1 MMDSQRKIS
10 VKLRGRTFDISP
22 AETHQVL
29 MEAGHKQ
36 YQFNRGKAPEYFVL
50 VGDEKLP
57 VKQALKLIMDK
68 KRLGLTILDVTTK
81 DAVNIF
87 RRLGFPI
94 VVERG
99 TKGSKTN
106 IMKYV
111 GTLSYSGNSVEDK
124 KALYDNP

>member
-1 MMDSQRKIS
+1 MDSQRKIS

-22 AETHQVL
+22 AETYQVL
-29 MEAGHKQ
+29 MGAGHKQ
-36 YQFNRGKAPEYFVL
+36 YQSNRGKAPEYFVL
-50 VGDEKLP
+50 VGDQKLP

-81 DAVNIF
+81 DAINIF
-87 RRLGFPI
+87 RRLGFSI
-94 VVERG
+94 IVERG
-99 TKGSKTN
+99 SKGSKID

-111 GTLSYSGNSVEDK
+111 GTLNYCGNSVEDK

>member
-1 MMDSQRKIS
+1 MNSQRKIS

-22 AETHQVL
+22 AETHQIL
-29 MEAGHKQ
+29 SGANREQ
-36 YQFNRGKAPEYFVL
+36 CQSNRGKAPEYFVL

-57 VKQALKLIMDK
+57 IKQALKLIMDK

-87 RRLGFPI
+87 RRLGFSI

-99 TKGSKTN
+99 TKGSKIN

-111 GTLSYSGNSVEDK
+111 GTLNYSGNSVEDK

>member
-1 MMDSQRKIS
+1 MSSQRKIS
-10 VKLRGRTFDISP
+10 VKLRGRRFDISP
-22 AETHQVL
+22 AETYQVL
-29 MEAGHKQ
+29 TGARRELRQ
-36 YQFNRGKAPEYFVL
+36 SNRGKAPEYFVI

-57 VKQALKLIMDK
+57 IKQALKIIMDK

-94 VVERG
+94 MVERG
-99 TKGSKTN
+99 TKGSKVN

-111 GTLSYSGNSVEDK
+111 GSLNYPGNSLEDK
-124 KALYDNP
+124 KAIYDNP

>member
-1 MMDSQRKIS
+1 MDSQKKIS

-29 MEAGHKQ
+29 MGAGHKQ
-36 YQFNRGKAPEYFVL
+36 YQSNRGMAPEYFVL

-99 TKGSKTN
+99 TKGSKIN